1 MKLVRGGV
9 HEECWAR
16 RMLGTLENRGFVCA
30 CRERA
35 GEILP
40 AFIKKHK
47 SDKLLFDGI
56 VNSCRGASK
65 VLQALPKNEH
75 LPEENNSVFLQP
87 DLTRPWGRSKMC
99 CHCWTSRGFHR
110 ETEWK
115 CAQKSNEAA
124 VLEAV
129 QTRSTAEK
137 LSIR

>member
-47 SDKLLFDGI
+47 SDKVLFDGTVI
-56 VNSCRGASK
+56 LGIAASETSQSVPK
-65 VLQALPKNEH
+65 KRSFSGRKPRRPPTARDSGSLVKKQNALPLLLE
-75 LPEENNSVFLQP
+75 
-87 DLTRPWGRSKMC
+87 TRASPRDGVTK
-99 CHCWTSRGFHR
+99 
-110 ETEWK
+110 
-115 CAQKSNEAA
+115 
-124 VLEAV
+124 
-129 QTRSTAEK
+129 
-137 LSIR
+137 